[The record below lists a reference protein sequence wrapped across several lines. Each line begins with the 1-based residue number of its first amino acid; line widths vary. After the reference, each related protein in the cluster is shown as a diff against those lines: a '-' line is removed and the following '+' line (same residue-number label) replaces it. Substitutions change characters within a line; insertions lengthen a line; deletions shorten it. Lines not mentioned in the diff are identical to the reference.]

1 MDIIEKK
8 LVKDLTACEQRLG
21 VAEYKLKK
29 QRASMDHNN
38 IELNKLKGKNKTLS
52 DALAL
57 AYKNLEIQ
65 FEDLKALRRTY
76 KVLALAGTD
85 LKEFE
90 RVMAK

>member
-1 MDIIEKK
+1 MQDDRQK

-21 VAEYKLKK
+21 VVSHKLKK

-38 IELNKLKGKNKTLS
+38 IELNKLKGKNKKLS
-52 DALAL
+52 DALSL
-57 AYKNLEIQ
+57 AYENLEVQ
-65 FEDLKALRRTY
+65 FEDLKALKRTY
-76 KVLALAGTD
+76 KVLALTGTD